1 MKKRPY
7 WISIDD
13 DAMDYLKDKAI
24 KWVDS
29 TPNDLLRRL
38 LLNEKE
44 IQKGIKEN
52 KSIRS
57 IRLHYMS
64 NNQNLNIIFQV
75 IERIKIH
82 KIPRNDVFNMTAFEN
97 DCSVSKI
104 NKLINNVLELSMS
117 EFDSLLE
124 NDLSRME
131 YKLYPIFRDYDKKIE
146 GFFAALDKTIKIQN
160 TK

>member
-13 DAMDYLKDKAI
+13 DVMDHLKDKTI

-52 KSIRS
+52 KSIRE
-57 IRLHYMS
+57 Y
-64 NNQNLNIIFQV
+64 NQNLPEKKN
-75 IERIKIH
+75 H
-82 KIPRNDVFNMTAFEN
+82 K
-97 DCSVSKI
+97 
-104 NKLINNVLELSMS
+104 
-117 EFDSLLE
+117 
-124 NDLSRME
+124 
-131 YKLYPIFRDYDKKIE
+131 
-146 GFFAALDKTIKIQN
+146 
-160 TK
+160 